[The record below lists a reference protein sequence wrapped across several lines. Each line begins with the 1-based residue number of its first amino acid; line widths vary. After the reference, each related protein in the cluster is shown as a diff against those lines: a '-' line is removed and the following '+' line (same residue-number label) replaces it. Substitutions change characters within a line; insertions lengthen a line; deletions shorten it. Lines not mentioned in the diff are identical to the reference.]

1 MSDELDDAKREILSA
16 VANGSLSPQEAA
28 ERLHALDH
36 PEPEPAPAPPPSA
49 GAGDRPTQIRV
60 LASLRKVEVRG
71 DRSVAEAVADGSHKA
86 WRDGDTLVV
95 ESEVLDRFDDDDDD
109 DELFYGRAFRFSAGG
124 RPRVRIGCHET
135 LVIRMNPDLALD
147 ARVEAGALSIRDVT
161 GPIRARVSAGSAS
174 LDGFAAPLD
183 VEVAAGGFKGRGRL
197 DRGRSRV
204 RCDAGSVKLH
214 LDRGSS
220 VAVRGEAHLGS
231 VDLAGRRTTGM
242 FNESTSVTLGS
253 GSGTLDIECNLGSV
267 KVTSDS

>member
-1 MSDELDDAKREILSA
+1 MTDGDDAKRAILSA
-16 VANGSLSPQEAA
+16 VADGSLSPQEAA

-36 PEPEPAPAPPPSA
+36 PEPDPAPPPPA
-49 GAGDRPTQIRV
+49 GAGARPSGIRV

-71 DRSVAEAVADGSHKA
+71 DPTVTEAVADGSHRA

-95 ESEVLDRFDDDDDD
+95 ESEVLDRDDDDDD
-109 DELFYGRAFRFSAGG
+109 DFSYGYGSAFRFSHRG
-124 RPRVRIGCHET
+124 RPRVHIGRHAP
-135 LVIRMNPDLALD
+135 LIVRMNPQLALD
-147 ARVEAGALSIRDVT
+147 ARVEAGALSIRDVA
-161 GPIRARVSAGSAS
+161 GPIRARVSAGSAT

-183 VEVAAGGFKGRGRL
+183 VEVAAGGFRGRGRL
-197 DRGRSRV
+197 DRGTSRV

-214 LDRGSS
+214 LDAGSS

-253 GSGTLDIECNLGSV
+253 GTGTLDIECNLGSV
-267 KVTSDS
+267 KVTSDQ